1 MNSRKATLQ
10 PAAPEKKPAAYPV
23 NAADRY
29 RLSLVAWQFFM
40 GLNFRDARY
49 CERRELARFTGTL
62 KHVAM
67 ALGVA
72 VPALKWGLK
81 LERGADGCL
90 HFHAVLAGFPARRVT
105 AGTCERLHRAWL
117 RKSGGDVWSVAPQFV
132 QIFDLARETHGL
144 DYLAKLPDPRDPYF
158 NSPKF
163 GVRGAN
169 MFFSDDL
176 SALLQSR

>member
-1 MNSRKATLQ
+1 MKPN
-10 PAAPEKKPAAYPV
+10 PEKEPDKYPV
-23 NAADRY
+23 NVADRY

-40 GLNFRDARY
+40 GLNFRNARY

-67 ALGVA
+67 ALVVP
-72 VPALKWGLK
+72 VPALQWGLK

-90 HFHAVLAGFPARRVT
+90 HFHAVLAGFPARFVT
-105 AGTCERLHRAWL
+105 ADTCERLGRAWL
-117 RKSGGDVWSVAPQFV
+117 RKSGGDVWGVAPQFV
-132 QIFDLARETHGL
+132 EIFDPAREAHGL
-144 DYLAKLPDPRDPYF
+144 DYLAKLPDPRDPYI

-163 GVRGAN
+163 GVRGAD

-176 SALLQSR
+176 LALLQSR